1 MLGMAKPLVQSA
13 SPKRGPSSADANLS
27 IVLNLM
33 CHTTCHRQGGET
45 EKFAKRAIE
54 SLVKKLRKKSE
65 ELDSLIT
72 AVTSK
77 GAKSSKCVTIQ
88 RTLDGRLQVCERKG
102 FPHVIYARLWRWP
115 DIQKME
121 MKHLDFCRFGY
132 DLKYE
137 SVCVN
142 PYHYERIRS
151 PAASTLSVKAT
162 SPNCD
167 KCALSVL
174 KDSPPQPT
182 STYEQPKYLEAGPS
196 NSLAGPSNIPCS
208 ADPCPIIVR
217 NLLWH
222 AVLRHQGSDAESFSR
237 RAIESLVKKLKKKF
251 YELDS
256 LIVAITS
263 KGRQPSKCVTVQ
275 RTMDGRL
282 QVGDKKD
289 FPHVIYAR
297 LWRWP
302 DVHKMEMRHKE
313 FCQNGYDTKHEK
325 VCVNPY
331 HYERVQPPDW
341 FRASLYGTSHKSH
354 GMMSE
359 AEISQKHDGDK
370 NGGFL
375 SNKGDVAEKNSCY
388 CTHNISSHARKP
400 QEIQDPSYF
409 NSRFKRKQDFD
420 GDRNTSTTSSVSY
433 SSESD
438 QEIDVETES
447 PKRAKLSPHESE
459 KISPETEKQLHSFN
473 DKSGRVSCALCNC
486 ISNSLMGQGDL
497 ICFGRLAGFPSNT
510 TTISLQHKQFTPI
523 NQMPHRL
530 DNNSHDD
537 QYHGQ
542 KGYSW
547 KYQGNHADI
556 RHRSSAVKSDLKSN
570 SSNNRLTPPPEENLS
585 NVGFSEEPDIVDLCD
600 SSGHIWVHERCAAWT
615 LATIATKSMTEFTI
629 DLTNQILTKKCS
641 FCGRFGASIVCEIPD
656 CGRLY
661 HFPCAM
667 AARAYQDIKT
677 MKLYCSSHEDV
688 IARIAFCD
696 RCHQGGEISQLL
708 LCTRCSCH
716 YHSYCCSPPVRITES
731 VRVGW
736 ECMQCKSCQFC
747 RKAVSKEK
755 VLVCRRC
762 NKGYHPLCTEPVTDS
777 TEKFSWKCQK
787 CRQCRQCGTQKTS
800 QWHIDYTLCDICY
813 QNKNKGNQCPLCN
826 NQQSDQRVVQCDS
839 CSKWIHTVCDNIT
852 DDIYRKLER
861 DRSIIYVC
869 KLCREE
875 VDKIKKECR
884 REMKTDN
891 VELEEI
897 SPVTSMVLSQMYR
910 GQDSKLLSSMTT
922 SKATTPCS
930 MTWLTSEPVQWS
942 RLRMTYS
949 FEYFIM
955 KQYGKVLL

>member
-1 MLGMAKPLVQSA
+1 MEKSLVPSA

-77 GAKSSKCVTIQ
+77 GSKSSKCVTIQ

-142 PYHYERIRS
+142 PYHYERIGS
-151 PAASTLSVKAT
+151 PSAATLSVKAT
-162 SPNCD
+162 SSNCD

-174 KDSPPQPT
+174 KESPPHPT

-196 NSLAGPSNIPCS
+196 NSLPGPSNIPCS

-222 AVLRHQGSDAESFSR
+222 AVLRHQGVDAESFSR

-341 FRASLYGTSHKSH
+341 FRASLYGSHSHKSH
-354 GMMSE
+354 GMISE
-359 AEISQKHDGDK
+359 ADISHKLGGDN
-370 NGGFL
+370 NGGSL
-375 SNKGDVAEKNSCY
+375 SNESGVTEKNSCY
-388 CTHNISSHARKP
+388 CTHNSSPQARKT
-400 QEIQDPSYF
+400 QETQDANYF
-409 NSRFKRKQDFD
+409 NSRLKRKPDLD
-420 GDRNTSTTSSVSY
+420 GDRNTSTASSVSC

-438 QEIDVETES
+438 EDIDIEAES
-447 PKRAKLSPHESE
+447 PKRVKLSPKENE
-459 KISPETEKQLHSFN
+459 VTINKEDQRLHSSN
-473 DKSGRVSCALCNC
+473 NVSRRVCCALCNC
-486 ISNSLMGQGDL
+486 ISNSLLGQGDL
-497 ICFGRLAGFPSNT
+497 ICFGRLGGLPRNSTTSTPQHQQLTLTNRTPHHPEGNTHGDEYQRHTGYSLKYPSNHGD
-510 TTISLQHKQFTPI
+510 ISRQRGP
-523 NQMPHRL
+523 
-530 DNNSHDD
+530 DD
-537 QYHGQ
+537 
-542 KGYSW
+542 K
-547 KYQGNHADI
+547 
-556 RHRSSAVKSDLKSN
+556 SSMMNN
-570 SSNNRLTPPPEENLS
+570 SSNKRFTPAPEEDLS
-585 NVGFSEEPDIVDLCD
+585 NVGFIEEPDLVELCD
-600 SSGHIWVHERCAAWT
+600 PSGQIWVHEKCAAWT
-615 LATIATKSMTEFTI
+615 LASIATKSTVGFTI
-629 DLTNQILTKKCS
+629 DLTTQILSKKCS
-641 FCGRFGASIVCEIPD
+641 FCGRFGASIVCEMSE

-661 HFPCAM
+661 HYPCAM

-677 MKLYCSSHEDV
+677 MKLYCANHNDI

-696 RCHQGGEISQLL
+696 RCHQAGELSQLL
-708 LCTRCSCH
+708 LCTRCNCH
-716 YHSYCCSPPVRITES
+716 YHSYCCSPPVRASET

-736 ECMQCKSCQFC
+736 ECTQCKSCQFC
-747 RKAVSKEK
+747 RHSVSKEK
-755 VLVCRRC
+755 LLICRSC
-762 NKGYHPLCTEPVTDS
+762 DKGYHPLCTDSVIDS
-777 TEKFSWKCQK
+777 TEKFAWKCQR
-787 CRQCRQCGTQKTS
+787 CRHCRQCGTQKTS
-800 QWHIDYTLCDICY
+800 RWHIDYTLCDVCY
-813 QNKNKGNQCPLCN
+813 QNKNKTNRCPICN
-826 NQQSDQRVVQCDS
+826 TEQGSQRVVQCDS
-839 CSKWIHTVCDNIT
+839 CSRWIHTICDNIT

-884 REMKTDN
+884 REMKTDPG
-891 VELEEI
+891 ELEEI
-897 SPVTSMVLSQMYR
+897 SPVTSMMLSQMYR
-910 GQDSKLLSSMTT
+910 GVNNKHLSNLTT
-922 SKATTPCS
+922 SMATTPCS
-930 MTWLTSEPVQWS
+930 MTWMTSEPVQWS